1 MARTVFC
8 GEFSV
13 VFLVLALS
21 AAGPLLSVNSA
32 EVKSSIFFDCSVLS
46 GNDARISYEGN
57 GNFSMFCAGM
67 PGQIGT
73 CELYGE
79 SVEGF
84 QSCFQNGVTSRTSI
98 NCTEKA
104 VVLRTNKSDQSA
116 ACEFT
121 AALGDGNAKCD
132 NSKTVSLLLN
142 CKKGAEHT
150 SAINGREGSETVSG
164 LASRENAS
172 SSNATQPSE
181 ATSSVSQTSADQAM
195 LNGTTSAPVP
205 IAKQP
210 QESQESSA
218 NQNNREEAGA
228 SKTESERGSPNIK
241 SPNEEEKQTV
251 TESNTQEDLD
261 KEGTTNKKEVTD
273 NLQRESDGEKST
285 AGRAQMESGAGEKPR
300 EKESQ
305 KDNEPHAVSD
315 VSKRSSEHAAEVIG
329 SSVISP
335 EAKQGVHHVICLV
348 VFSAYINHL

>member
-1 MARTVFC
+1 M
-8 GEFSV
+8 
-13 VFLVLALS
+13 
-21 AAGPLLSVNSA
+21 
-32 EVKSSIFFDCSVLS
+32 
-46 GNDARISYEGN
+46 
-57 GNFSMFCAGM
+57 
-67 PGQIGT
+67 
-73 CELYGE
+73 
-79 SVEGF
+79 
-84 QSCFQNGVTSRTSI
+84 
-98 NCTEKA
+98 
-104 VVLRTNKSDQSA
+104 
-116 ACEFT
+116 
-121 AALGDGNAKCD
+121 
-132 NSKTVSLLLN
+132 LN
-142 CKKGAEHT
+142 CEKNVSQVHSTE
-150 SAINGREGSETVSG
+150 RQVETVSG

-172 SSNATQPSE
+172 SSSATQPSE

-210 QESQESSA
+210 QESQGSSA
-218 NQNNREEAGA
+218 NQNKREEAGA

-241 SPNEEEKQTV
+241 SPNKEEKQTV

-285 AGRAQMESGAGEKPR
+285 AGRAQMESGAGEEPT

-305 KDNEPHAVSD
+305 KDNEAHAVSD
-315 VSKRSSEHAAEVIG
+315 ASKRSSEHVAEVID